1 MTLSLQKFSAH
12 FFSNKQDVN
21 PQNNSQLRGHDLTSK
36 LDALEA
42 VDILVKYKTTVH
54 DFTDEIIEFWPL
66 PKRIMDRYQFD
77 DADQLNEWLESL
89 S

>member
-1 MTLSLQKFSAH
+1 MALSLRQFSSH
-12 FFSNKQDVN
+12 FFSNKHELN
-21 PQNNSQLRGHDLTSK
+21 PHSNSQLQGHDLTSK

-42 VDILVKYKTTVH
+42 VDILVTYKTTVH